1 MILKEKQLYMVE
13 HLIQSSRELN
23 KNFSKAWLGEV
34 NSYIKLSYKN
44 GAKKALT
51 EYTKLKPNSKI
62 IHSKTK
68 TKEISI

>member
-34 NSYIKLSYKN
+34 NSYIKLSDNN
-44 GAKKALT
+44 GAKNALT
-51 EYTKLKPNSKI
+51 
-62 IHSKTK
+62 
-68 TKEISI
+68 